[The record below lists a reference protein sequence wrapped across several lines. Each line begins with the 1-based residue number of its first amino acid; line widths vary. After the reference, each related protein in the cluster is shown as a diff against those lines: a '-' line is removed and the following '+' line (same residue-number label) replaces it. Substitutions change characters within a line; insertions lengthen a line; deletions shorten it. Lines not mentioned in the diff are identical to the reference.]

1 MTPERLRARLA
12 ELYGL
17 RVAEVEPVDRGADNT
32 ARLYRVTDADGR
44 AFAVKSTAGGSP
56 AGLVVPA
63 ALGARYA
70 PQPRRTRG
78 GELWADADG
87 LRLSVVDWVDG
98 ATALESG
105 MDRARW
111 NAYGRLIAALHAV
124 PVDGALRRWV
134 PEETFDP
141 RRWAALFDRV
151 DAELEGRPRDAHG
164 ERLAQLWLAHRDA
177 LRAVRERTVRL
188 GAELRK
194 RTGLPSA
201 VPCHADP
208 HLGNLIVTSAGD
220 VVLIDFDDAVL
231 APPERD
237 LMFVLGGGVIAAASV
252 TAEQQ
257 GWFAEGYGYHE
268 PDPGLLAY
276 YRGVRVLEDVA
287 EPARLVLDP
296 RSTPGERETGLGYVA
311 DVLSPLG
318 LLGQAR

>member
-17 RVAEVEPVDRGADNT
+17 TVAGAQPVNGGADNA
-32 ARLYRVTDADGR
+32 ARLYRVTDAGGR
-44 AFAVKSTAGGSP
+44 AFAVKSTARGSP

-63 ALGARYA
+63 ALGGRYA
-70 PQPRRTRG
+70 PQPRRTSA
-78 GELWADADG
+78 GELWADVDG

-98 ATALESG
+98 DTALESG

-124 PVDGALRRWV
+124 PPDDTLRRWV
-134 PEETFDP
+134 PREDFEP
-141 RRWAALFDRV
+141 GRWAALFDRV
-151 DAELEGRPRDAHG
+151 DAELDGLPRDAHG
-164 ERLAQLWLAHRDA
+164 KRLAAMWLPHRDA
-177 LRAVRERTVRL
+177 LRAVRERTIRL
-188 GAELRK
+188 GAKLRQ
-194 RTGLPSA
+194 RAGLPAA

-208 HLGNLIVTSAGD
+208 HLGNLMVTSAGE

-252 TAEQQ
+252 TGEQQ
-257 GWFAEGYGYHE
+257 RWFAEGYGHHD
-268 PDPGLLAY
+268 PDPDLLAY

-296 RSTPGERETGLGYVA
+296 GSTPDERETNLGYVA
-311 DVLSPLG
+311 DVLSPRG